1 MKKFLQEMPD
11 MQMRV
16 YYHLPMG
23 TFFTKP
29 RRGDKID
36 AHTLV
41 PDARIMNAYKRE
53 EQERERREEASGI
66 FVDLRYSKLF

>member
-1 MKKFLQEMPD
+1 MKKFLQEMLD
-11 MQMRV
+11 MQMSV
-16 YYHLPMG
+16 YYHLPME

-29 RRGDKID
+29 RC